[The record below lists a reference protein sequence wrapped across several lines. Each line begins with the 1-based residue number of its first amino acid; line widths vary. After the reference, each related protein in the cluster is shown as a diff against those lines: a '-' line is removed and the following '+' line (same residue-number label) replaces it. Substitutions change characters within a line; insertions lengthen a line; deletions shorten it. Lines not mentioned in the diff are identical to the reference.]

1 MSLTE
6 IIDELPKLSVQDR
19 SVLWQCLEEITMEDV
34 PKSFQQG
41 MKDLAEGR
49 HVDME
54 QALREPSP

>member
-1 MSLTE
+1 
-6 IIDELPKLSVQDR
+6 
-19 SVLWQCLEEITMEDV
+19 MEDV